1 MVNQIDS
8 NDKCH
13 FLPSIGDL
21 ELLEVLL
28 APEDPAYPW
37 NPADDTTEDYFLQ
50 LEQEIVGQN
59 FWTSEELT
67 QGEATFSR
75 HLDMIWAQIPNY
87 HPETPEKQLVDY
99 LYPSLEQAFAKFIP
113 LAWLN
118 TIAQKASAVFTL
130 EQPSGEKLVEC
141 MQALFPNWDI
151 SDLLVVTRPLAPTM
165 RKIEPQDLTLSIIQR
180 LEKEEWT
187 SLTEVEQAKNIC
199 LITDFAL
206 KQLDNFPNPQS

>member
-1 MVNQIDS
+1 MVNEIDS

-37 NPADDTTEDYFLQ
+37 NPADDTEDYYLR
-50 LEQEIVGQN
+50 LEQEIVPQN

-99 LYPSLEQAFAKFIP
+99 LYPALEQAFAKFVP
-113 LAWLN
+113 SAWLN
-118 TIAQKASAVFTL
+118 TIAQKATAVFTL
-130 EQPSGEKLVEC
+130 EQSSSEKLLEC
-141 MQALFPNWDI
+141 MQALLPNWNI
-151 SDLLVVTRPLAPTM
+151 EDLLVVTRPLALNM
-165 RKIEPQDLTLSIIQR
+165 RNVKPQDLTLSIIHR
-180 LEKEEWT
+180 LEQQEWT
-187 SLTEVEQAKNIC
+187 SLTEIEQAKNIG
-199 LITDFAL
+199 LIADFAL
-206 KQLDNFPNPQS
+206 KQLDNFPNSQS

>member
-1 MVNQIDS
+1 MVNQIDL

-37 NPADDTTEDYFLQ
+37 NPADDSTEDYFLQ
-50 LEQEIVGQN
+50 LEQEVVGQN

-87 HPETPEKQLVDY
+87 HPETPEKKLLDY
-99 LYPSLEQAFAKFIP
+99 LYPALEQAFAKFVP
-113 LAWLN
+113 SAWLN
-118 TIAQKASAVFTL
+118 TIAQKAIAVFTL
-130 EQPSGEKLVEC
+130 EQPSSEKLVEC
-141 MQALFPNWDI
+141 MQALFPNHHID
-151 SDLLVVTRPLAPTM
+151 DLSVFTRPALTM
-165 RKIEPQDLTLSIIQR
+165 RTVKLQDFTLSIIHR
-180 LEKEEWT
+180 LEQEEWT
-187 SLTEVEQAKNIC
+187 SLTEIEQAKNIG

-206 KQLDNFPNPQS
+206 KQLDNFPNPQP